1 MSEPGVNQPE
11 KSVVDRT
18 ATEATPGVKSPLNSL
33 EHLPSELLNGILASL
48 PDVKSLVSATSSC
61 RAMYSTFKESESI
74 ILSSVLSNSLGVGIL
89 PIATMT
95 YKCSPPFYSDNLA
108 PYVLFHTLEQVE
120 TLETYISNFV
130 TRLEPPT
137 PSSIKWTMRD
147 AIAVENYHRQVVLK
161 LTEKFIQAC
170 RAIPSPCLD
179 IGRSLQAS
187 PPSSSEKERIAR
199 SLYHFEIF
207 RRLFGYL
214 GKMQDRDLHKCA
226 MTFFSKFAP
235 WENAQLACIHDFL
248 ARQIVPAFNDIARH
262 DVVWGEHSIE
272 LDTSFDDAMI
282 QDLLASGLERILQ
295 IASAKSYRER
305 EALLTVFEMPP
316 GVNNVFL
323 MYYFEGIEELDPEED
338 DALDILEAPAFFPD
352 EDIGAE
358 QIWRMSLNY
367 DPSRDF
373 AIYDALD
380 WTYRECGYVFW
391 DQERLQALGA
401 LTPPWKPAER
411 SPQNYSPISLK
422 EVYDSWRERSAIY
435 KRGGRGCWS
444 KGDGT
449 RVVWPYRKNSSA
461 DTNIRVPFIPESL
474 PEAKEF
480 WQTFLKLNIS

>member
-11 KSVVDRT
+11 ESVVDRT
-18 ATEATPGVKSPLNSL
+18 ATEATPGVKSPLNTL

-61 RAMYSTFKESESI
+61 RAIYSTFKESESI
-74 ILSSVLSNSLGVGIL
+74 IISSVLGKSLGL
-89 PIATMT
+89 
-95 YKCSPPFYSDNLA
+95 
-108 PYVLFHTLEQVE
+108 
-120 TLETYISNFV
+120 
-130 TRLEPPT
+130 
-137 PSSIKWTMRD
+137 
-147 AIAVENYHRQVVLK
+147 
-161 LTEKFIQAC
+161 
-170 RAIPSPCLD
+170 
-179 IGRSLQAS
+179 
-187 PPSSSEKERIAR
+187 
-199 SLYHFEIF
+199 
-207 RRLFGYL
+207 
-214 GKMQDRDLHKCA
+214 
-226 MTFFSKFAP
+226 
-235 WENAQLACIHDFL
+235 
-248 ARQIVPAFNDIARH
+248 AFNEVAQH

-272 LDTSFDDAMI
+272 LETTFDDAMI

-323 MYYFEGIEELDPEED
+323 MYYFEGIEELNPEED

-358 QIWRMSLNY
+358 QIWRISLDY

-411 SPQNYSPISLK
+411 SPQNYSPIPLQ

-435 KRGGRGCWS
+435 KRGGRGYWS
-444 KGDGT
+444 KGDYT
-449 RVVWPYRKNSSA
+449 RVVWPDRKTTSL
-461 DTNIRVPFIPESL
+461 DTDVRMPYLPESL
-474 PEAKEF
+474 AEAKEF
-480 WQTFLKLNIS
+480 WQAVLKLNIR